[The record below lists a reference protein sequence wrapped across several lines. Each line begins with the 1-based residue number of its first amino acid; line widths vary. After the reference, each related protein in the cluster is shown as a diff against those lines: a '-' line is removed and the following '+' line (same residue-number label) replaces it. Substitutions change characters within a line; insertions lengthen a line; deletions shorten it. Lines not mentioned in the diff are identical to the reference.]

1 MAEADGR
8 CGAGRRFALYAYCA
22 QVAAAAMFFLIAG
35 VSSLPLWLAWKLT
48 GISARDGQRVL
59 RVLFRIHI
67 WWMRATGMLRL
78 EVRGFEA
85 LRDMRGTIIV
95 SNHPALL
102 DVEFLVGNLPP
113 TACVMRADLLRN
125 PFLGGC
131 ALAAGYVTNDSG
143 PGFVRQGIEKVRSG
157 ENLLVFPEGTRTLTR
172 PVNRFKN
179 GFALVAA
186 RAGAPVRTVVIEYS
200 GRHLTK
206 GVSLFTPTEVPLRF
220 TIRAGELFHANA
232 GESAPEFSRRI
243 EAWFRGQ
250 LERPV
255 G

>member
-1 MAEADGR
+1 MTRTE
-8 CGAGRRFALYAYCA
+8 CGAGRRFRPLAYVA
-22 QVAAAAMFFLIAG
+22 QIASDAMFFLLAG
-35 VSSLPLWLAWKLT
+35 LGSLPLWLAWKLA

-59 RVLFRIHI
+59 RGLFRTHI

-78 EVRGFEA
+78 EVSGFES
-85 LRDMRGTIIV
+85 LRDLRGTIIV

-125 PFLGGC
+125 PFLCGC
-131 ALAAGYVTNDSG
+131 ALASGYVTNDSG
-143 PGFVRQGIEKVRSG
+143 PGFVRQGIAKVRAG
-157 ENLLVFPEGTRTLTR
+157 ENLLVFPEGTRTLTP

-186 RAGAPVRTVVIEYS
+186 RTGAPVRTVVIEYS

-206 GVSLFTPTEVPLRF
+206 GVSLFSPAEVPLRF
-220 TIRAGELFHANA
+220 TIRAGETFQVDA

-243 EAWFRGQ
+243 EAWFRGE
-250 LERPV
+250 LERPAA
-255 G
+255 